1 MIKEFSLK
9 NDAELKLTDN
19 FKVKEFACK
28 DGSDKV
34 LIDIDGVKFL
44 QKMRNCTGQPITIVS
59 GYRTPTYNEQ
69 VGGAKNSQHCKG
81 TAFDIKGKSN
91 IELLKAIIELS
102 MYDYYKG
109 IYSIGIYPDYI
120 HLDTRTLH
128 NENRAFWLS
137 DKLSASDIK
146 NYMLQFMQYVL

>member
-34 LIDIDGVKFL
+34 LIDTDGVHFL
-44 QKMRNCTGQPITIVS
+44 QKMRSCTGYPITIVS

-91 IELLKAIIELS
+91 MELLKALLELS
-102 MYDYYKG
+102 IEYRG

-128 NENRAFWLS
+128 KENRAIWLS